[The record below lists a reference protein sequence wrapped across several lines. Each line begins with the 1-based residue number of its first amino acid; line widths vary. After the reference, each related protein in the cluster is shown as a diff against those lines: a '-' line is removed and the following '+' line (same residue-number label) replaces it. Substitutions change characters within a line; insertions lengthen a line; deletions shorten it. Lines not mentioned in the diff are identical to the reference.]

1 MHLFG
6 IGLPFPAH
14 YDCEWEFAKDSVPG
28 IVINEIIGDRQV
40 SAYPLIVPRISYY
53 QE

>member
-1 MHLFG
+1 MTDWKL
-6 IGLPFPAH
+6 
-14 YDCEWEFAKDSVPG
+14 AKDSVPG
-28 IVINEIIGDRQV
+28 IVIKEIIDNRQV